1 MTDISTVDENLNE
14 KSGTSAFSSFEW
26 MLAGRYLR
34 SRRKEAFISVI
45 AGFSFLGI
53 MLGVATLIIVMAVMN
68 GFRTEL
74 LDRILGLNGHLIM
87 NPIGAPLN
95 DYETLSERL
104 EKVEGVQIA
113 IPLVEGQALVSGV
126 IDNGTG
132 ALVRGLRE
140 KDIKRVTT
148 IADGVAN
155 PKGTG
160 QGRGTLDD
168 FDTAEGAAIGYR
180 LADSLGLQLGDD
192 ITLISPK
199 GDVTPFGVTPRIKS
213 YPVNAIFDVGMS
225 EYDSSFVFIP
235 LEEAQLYF
243 NKEDGVDVIDIYV
256 DDPDAVDEYRQ
267 PLEVAAQRQLF
278 MSDWRQRNASLT
290 SALDVERNVMFMI
303 LTLIIL
309 VAALNIISGLIML
322 VKDKSHDIAI
332 LRTMGTTRGAVMRIF
347 MITGSAIGIVGTLVG
362 FLLGVLICAY
372 IKEIQ
377 DFVTWVTGSN
387 PWDPTVRFLSDIP
400 ARMDMN
406 ETLWILAMALAL
418 SFLATLFPA
427 WRAAKLDPV
436 EALRYE

>member
-1 MTDISTVDENLNE
+1 MTDISTVGENLNE

-87 NPIGAPLN
+87 NPIGAPLT
-95 DYETLSERL
+95 DYESLSERL
-104 EKVEGVQIA
+104 EKVEGVEIA

-140 KDIKRVTT
+140 QDIKRITT
-148 IADGVAN
+148 IAEGVSN

-160 QGRGTLDD
+160 QGRGTLDG
-168 FDTAEGAAIGYR
+168 FDTEEGAAIGYR

-243 NKEDGVDVIDIYV
+243 NKDQGVDVIDIYV

-267 PLEVAAQRQLF
+267 PLELAAQRQLF

-347 MITGSAIGIVGTLVG
+347 MITGSAIGVVGTLVG
-362 FLLGVLICAY
+362 FLLGVLVCTY

-400 ARMDMN
+400 ARMDVN
-406 ETLWILAMALAL
+406 ETLWILAMALTL

>member
-1 MTDISTVDENLNE
+1 
-14 KSGTSAFSSFEW
+14 
-26 MLAGRYLR
+26 
-34 SRRKEAFISVI
+34 
-45 AGFSFLGI
+45 

-104 EKVEGVQIA
+104 EKVEGVSIA

-140 KDIKRVTT
+140 ADIKRITT
-148 IADGVAN
+148 IAEGVTN

-160 QGRGTLDD
+160 QGRGTLDG
-168 FDTAEGAAIGYR
+168 FDAEEGAAIGYR

-225 EYDSSFVFIP
+225 EYDASFVFIP

-243 NKEDGVDVIDIYV
+243 NKEEGVDVIDIYV
-256 DDPDAVDEYRQ
+256 DDPDKVDEYRQ
-267 PLEVAAQRQLF
+267 PIEVAAQRQLF
-278 MSDWRQRNASLT
+278 LSDWRQRNASLT
-290 SALDVERNVMFMI
+290 SALNVERNVMFMI

-332 LRTMGTTRGAVMRIF
+332 LRTMGTTRGAVMRVF
-347 MITGSAIGIVGTLVG
+347 MITGSAIGILGTLVG

-377 DFVTWVTGSN
+377 DFVTWITGNN

-400 ARMDMN
+400 ARMDMT

>member
-1 MTDISTVDENLNE
+1 
-14 KSGTSAFSSFEW
+14 

-87 NPIGAPLN
+87 NPIGAPLT
-95 DYETLSERL
+95 DYESLSERL
-104 EKVEGVQIA
+104 EKVEGVEIA

-140 KDIKRVTT
+140 QDIKRITT
-148 IADGVAN
+148 IAEGVSN

-160 QGRGTLDD
+160 QGRGTLDG
-168 FDTAEGAAIGYR
+168 FDIEEGAAIGYR

-243 NKEDGVDVIDIYV
+243 NKDQGVDVIDIYV

-362 FLLGVLICAY
+362 FLLGVLVCAY

-400 ARMDMN
+400 ARMDIN
-406 ETLWILAMALAL
+406 ETLWILAMALTL